1 MATSKP
7 QLSPLVRIMF
17 IVVALVLVAGVSL
30 LIAPSLVG
38 PRWPW
43 ALRPFATRFLGA
55 VYAAE
60 MVAVLFTLV
69 INDWSVAR
77 LTIPQAVTFTTV
89 VTGAS
94 LVWINNFDFSRVIV
108 WLWFIIYT
116 LPTLALGWFWWQY
129 RAWPA
134 VNPQP
139 LGRLRSILLIEAAV
153 LGSYGLASIIAPN
166 WATAFWPWK
175 IDAFHAQIYSALFMT
190 GAIGAWIVAG
200 GGNRY
205 ELLTLGWSQVV
216 LGLGVIAALAIVEFG
231 PDNLSVPWASIG
243 TIIWVAS
250 FGLIALVGG
259 VLIGRGMR
267 QRS

>member
-1 MATSKP
+1 MATAKP
-7 QLSPLVRIMF
+7 QLSPFVRIMF
-17 IVVALVLVAGVSL
+17 VIVALVLVAGVSL

-43 ALRPFATRFLGA
+43 TLRPFATRFLGA

-94 LVWINNFDFSRVIV
+94 LAWLSNFDFARPIV
-108 WLWFIIYT
+108 WLWFIIYII
-116 LPTLALGWFWWQY
+116 PTLALGWFWWQY

-134 VNPQP
+134 VKPQA
-139 LGRLRSILLIEAAV
+139 LGIVRPILLIEAVV
-153 LGSYGLASIIAPN
+153 LASYGLASILAPA

-175 IDAFHAQIYSALFMT
+175 IDAFHAQIYSALFIT
-190 GAIGAWIVAG
+190 GAMGAWIVAG
-200 GGNRY
+200 GGNRH
-205 ELLTLGWSQVV
+205 ELLTLGWSQIV
-216 LGLGVIAALAIVEFG
+216 LGVGVITALAIVDFG
-231 PDNLSVPWASIG
+231 ADNLSVPWASLG

-250 FGLIALVGG
+250 FGLIALIGG
-259 VLIGRGMR
+259 LLIGRGL
-267 QRS
+267 QNRS